1 MYTDKIP
8 DGRPPIFVRAK
19 FNQITMTVKN
29 NPKDEE
35 TSLFKGYKDV
45 RPAATTWQE
54 VYRLITSGTLKDE
67 TEKYRFALSQGFK
80 KEAERIKSGS
90 FGVTTAVICRG
101 GRTLKD
107 IIGYTGYCHADFDH
121 LPTEELPQCMQRLA
135 SDPYVFLAYITISN
149 RGIRVIFKID
159 GTGKQYKQAFLQGNR
174 YFQNLIGHEFDP
186 ACKNDARLCGLC
198 HDPQAIY
205 RPEAEVL
212 HTDLLQEVKKAVGR
226 PKRTYHATASQAEP
240 AILSELAREG
250 KEYLP
255 AHHNEYISSALYKMN
270 RVGVPR
276 QEALEW
282 ALERFSDYGPANVE
296 NICESVY
303 RNMAEHG
310 TQRLSVPGSARPGYA
325 SVKELETFIATQA
338 DIRYNEILGRREIRW
353 KEETDFHD
361 LTDNN
366 ENSLWTRAKKAGLDS
381 GLGTFL
387 SILNSEFIPVFNPFA
402 EYFSSLP
409 QWDGQTDYIARLAD
423 TVKTATPLLFRK
435 YLRMWLVGMVAS
447 ITDEHTVNQSV
458 LTLIGAQGKYK
469 TTWLHRLL
477 PPTLRRYFY
486 TKANSSRLNKDDL
499 FTLAEYALVCY
510 EELDDMSSADL
521 NQLKALIT
529 MPYVNER
536 AAYARNR
543 SYRPHIASLCATG
556 NNLHF
561 LKDRSGYRR
570 WFVFEVLSILD
581 PYCHK
586 VDYDHV
592 YSQALA
598 LYRSRFRFWV
608 TEKEIRELNLHNE
621 QFEIPDL
628 ERELIQLYYRKPQKG
643 EKGVLISNS
652 EILQKISLGLKN
664 PISTVNIGIS
674 MKKLGFNALKRNNIR
689 GYSVIERT
697 AQEIIDR
704 KKDSTSEI

>member
-1 MYTDKIP
+1 MEYRSYMYIDKITSNEAS
-8 DGRPPIFVRAK
+8 IFVSVK
-19 FNQITMTVKN
+19 FKQTVMTTKSN
-29 NPKDEE
+29 SKDEE
-35 TSLFKGYKDV
+35 TSLFRGYKDV
-45 RPAATTWQE
+45 RPSATTWEQ
-54 VYRLITSGTLKDE
+54 VYRLITCGQLKEE
-67 TEKYRFALSQGFK
+67 TEKYRFALSQDFK
-80 KEAERIKSGS
+80 KEADRIKSAS
-90 FGVTTAVICRG
+90 YGVTTAVICRD
-101 GRTLKD
+101 GRTQKN
-107 IIGYTGYCHADFDH
+107 IIGHTGYCHADFDH
-121 LPTEELPQCMQRLA
+121 LPEEDLSRCMERLA
-135 SDPYVFLAYITISN
+135 SDPYVFIAYITISN

-159 GTGKQYKQAFLQGNR
+159 STGKHYKQAFLQGNR
-174 YFQNLIGHEFDP
+174 YFQNLIGHEFDA
-186 ACKNDARLCGLC
+186 ACKNETRLCGLC

-205 RPEAEVL
+205 HPDAKAL
-212 HTDLLQEVKKAVGR
+212 HIDLSQSVQKSVGR
-226 PKRTYHATASQAEP
+226 PKKSHHATAPQAES
-240 AILSELAREG
+240 ILLTELEKEG
-250 KEYLP
+250 KSYLP
-255 AHHNEYISSALYKMN
+255 GQHNEYISSALYKMN
-270 RVGVPR
+270 RFGVPR

-282 ALERFSDYGPANVE
+282 ALERFSDYGAAQVE
-296 NICESVY
+296 SIAESVY
-303 RNMAEHG
+303 RNTGEHG
-310 TQRLSVPGSARPGYA
+310 IQPLSAPNPGRPAYA
-325 SVKELETFIATQA
+325 SVKELETFISSQA
-338 DIRYNEILGRREIRW
+338 DIRYNEVLGRREIRW
-353 KEETDFHD
+353 KEETTFRD

-387 SILNSEFIPVFNPFA
+387 SILNSEFIPVFNPFT

-409 QWDGQTDYIARLAD
+409 EWDGQTDHIARLAD
-423 TVKTATPLLFRK
+423 TVETTTPELFRK

-510 EELDDMSSADL
+510 EELDDMSNADL

-581 PYCHK
+581 PYCHTL
-586 VDYDHV
+586 DYDPI

-598 LYRSRFRFWV
+598 LYRSGFRFWV
-608 TEKEIRELNLHNE
+608 TETEIRELNLHNE

-628 ERELIQLYYRKPQKG
+628 EKELIQLYYRKPEKG
-643 EKGVLISNS
+643 EKGILISNS

-674 MKKLGFNALKRNNIR
+674 MKKLGFNALKRNSI
-689 GYSVIERT
+689 V
-697 AQEIIDR
+697 
-704 KKDSTSEI
+704 STQLPYP